1 MRLAKLGTRFGG
13 FILALFVIFGVT
25 AMSAASAQA
34 QWRDQRDSGWRR
46 DRNWDRDQ
54 DYRRDRDYRNRRYD
68 PYDRRNGNY
77 GYNVYQVAVNQGY
90 QAGLNTGA
98 SDGRRGQSYDPERSH
113 YYRNPPS
120 SNSYG
125 YRGQYQQAFREG
137 FLRGYAEGY
146 RQYGYNRGRNYGR
159 RFPW

>member
-1 MRLAKLGTRFGG
+1 MRLVQSGTKFAG

-34 QWRDQRDSGWRR
+34 QWRDQGDNDWRR
-46 DRNWDRDQ
+46 DRDWNRNQ
-54 DYRRDRDYRNRRYD
+54 DYRRDRDYRDRRYD
-68 PYDRRNGNY
+68 RYDRRNGDY
-77 GYNVYQVAVNQGY
+77 GYEVYRAAISQGY

-98 SDGRRGQSYDPERSH
+98 NDARSGQSYNPERSH

-125 YRGQYQQAFREG
+125 YRGQYQQAFRDG

-146 RQYGYNRGRNYGR
+146 RQYSYDRRRNYGR
-159 RFPW
+159 WFPW